1 MIYKTKQNDYV
12 KERFLLCKVY
22 GYCRTALADEEEI
35 QRRIELIKKYCEDN
49 GLSLEKCFY
58 DDGVNGFDIGE
69 DFKQLMRELENDDM
83 VVIRDPS
90 QLSRSSERLLMLMGQ
105 FDHMGVKIVYVNGG
119 EVRMPSIAEWIEK
132 RLAR

>member
-1 MIYKTKQNDYV
+1 MG
-12 KERFLLCKVY
+12 KVY

-58 DDGVNGFDIGE
+58 DDGVNGFDVGE
-69 DFKQLMRELENDDM
+69 DFKQLMRELEKDDA

-90 QLSRSSERLLMLMGQ
+90 QLSRSNARLQILFEQ
-105 FDHMGVKIVYVNGG
+105 FTDMEVKILYINGG
-119 EVRMPSIAEWIEK
+119 EVRMPSIAEWVEK
-132 RLAR
+132 RLVR

>member
-1 MIYKTKQNDYV
+1 MG
-12 KERFLLCKVY
+12 KVY

-35 QRRIELIKKYCEDN
+35 QKRIKLIEKYCEDN

-69 DFKQLMRELENDDM
+69 DFKQIMHELENGDM

-90 QLSRSSERLLMLMGQ
+90 QLSRSNARLQMLFEQ
-105 FDHMGVKIVYVNGG
+105 FVDMGVKILYVSEG
-119 EVRMPSIAEWIEK
+119 EVCMPSIAEWVEK

>member
-1 MIYKTKQNDYV
+1 MG
-12 KERFLLCKVY
+12 KVY

-35 QRRIELIKKYCEDN
+35 QKRIDLIKKYCEDN

-69 DFKQLMRELENDDM
+69 DFKQLMRELENGDM
-83 VVIRDPS
+83 VVIRDIS
-90 QLSRSSERLLMLMGQ
+90 QLSRSSARLQVLLSQ
-105 FDHMGVKIVYVNGG
+105 FKDMGVKIVYVNGG
-119 EVRMPSIAEWIEK
+119 EIRMPSIAEWIEK